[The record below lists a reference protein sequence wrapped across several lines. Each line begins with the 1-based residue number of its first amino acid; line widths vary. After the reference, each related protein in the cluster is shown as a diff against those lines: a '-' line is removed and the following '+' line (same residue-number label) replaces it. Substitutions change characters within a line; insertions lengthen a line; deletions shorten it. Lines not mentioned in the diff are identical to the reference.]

1 MIRKRG
7 QHWHMDVSINGVRY
21 REPLRT
27 TDKREAKEAEKR
39 RVAEI
44 LAGKGS
50 SLAGREFARL
60 PFTTALEQLM
70 EERKPHV
77 APKTQEVDKNRSKP
91 LCRYF
96 GDRPLN
102 RITAADIATFQRKR
116 LAGEGFDVAGSA
128 RTINMEVTLLR
139 TLMQKAKLWGRLRE
153 DVKALPESSAPI
165 GRALTV
171 EELRH
176 LFAVSTQSERWL
188 VVRCAMTIALATA
201 GRGVELKGLRWQH
214 VDLFSRMLRFERSK
228 TSGGIRTIPLTGDA
242 VNALTALRARAEAF
256 GPVEDE
262 HFIFATCENLQFDPT
277 KPMKG
282 WRTAW
287 RSLVAE
293 AATLAGDAAERAG
306 ESRAT
311 AEKPF
316 RGLRFHDLRH
326 CSVTML
332 AEAGVSDATL
342 MSISGH
348 LSRKMLEHYSHVRIQ
363 AKRDAVTHLPSGLF
377 SMGAEREAETTGKV
391 Q

>member
-7 QHWHMDVSINGVRY
+7 LHWHMDVSINGVRY

-39 RVAEI
+39 RVSEI

-102 RITAADIATFQRKR
+102 RITAADISTFQRKR
-116 LAGEGFDVAGSA
+116 LAGEGFDAAGGA

-165 GRALTV
+165 GRALTA

-176 LFAVSTQSERWL
+176 LFAVSAQSERWL

-228 TSGGIRTIPLTGDA
+228 TAGGLRTIPLTVDA
-242 VNALTALRARAEAF
+242 MHALTALRARAEAF
-256 GPVEDE
+256 GAVEDE
-262 HFIFATCENLQFDPT
+262 HYIFAACENLQFDPT
-277 KPMKG
+277 TPMKG

-287 RSLVAE
+287 RSLVEE

-306 ESRAT
+306 ENRAT

-363 AKRDAVTHLPSGLF
+363 AKREAVTHLPSGLF
-377 SMGAEREAETTGKV
+377 PTRSEKEAEPTGKA

>member
-7 QHWHMDVSINGVRY
+7 QHWHMDVSVNGVRY

-27 TDKREAKEAEKR
+27 TDKREAKEVEKR

-70 EERKPHV
+70 EERKPYI
-77 APKTQEVDKNRSKP
+77 APKTQAVDKNRSK
-91 LCRYF
+91 LLIRYF
-96 GDRPLN
+96 GDRQLN
-102 RITAADIATFQRKR
+102 RITAADISTFQRKR
-116 LAGEGFDVAGSA
+116 LAGEGFDLAGSA
-128 RTINMEVTLLR
+128 RTVNMELCLLR
-139 TLMQKAKLWGRLRE
+139 TLLQKAKLWGRVRE
-153 DVKALPESSAPI
+153 DVKALPESSVPI
-165 GRALTV
+165 GRALTAD
-171 EELRH
+171 ELRH

-228 TSGGIRTIPLTGDA
+228 TSGGLRTIPLTGDA

-262 HFIFATCENLQFDPT
+262 HFIFAACENLQFDPT

-306 ESRAT
+306 ENRTT

-316 RGLRFHDLRH
+316 IGLRFHDLRH

-348 LSRKMLEHYSHVRIQ
+348 LSPKMIQHYSHVRLQ
-363 AKRDAVTHLPSGLF
+363 AKREAVTHLPSGLF
-377 SMGAEREAETTGKV
+377 STSTEQESVSPGKV

>member
-7 QHWHMDVSINGVRY
+7 DHWHLDIFLNGIRY
-21 REPLRT
+21 REPLHT
-27 TDKREAKEAEKR
+27 TDKREGKELEKR

-44 LAGKGS
+44 LSGKGS

-60 PFTTALEQLM
+60 PFTTALERLM

-96 GDRPLN
+96 ADRPLN
-102 RITAADIATFQRKR
+102 RIAATDISTFQRKR
-116 LAGEGFDVAGSA
+116 LAGEGFDTSVSA
-128 RTINMEVTLLR
+128 RTINMEVTLFR

-153 DVKALPESSAPI
+153 DVKALPENSAPI
-165 GRALTV
+165 GRALTAD
-171 EELRH
+171 ELRH
-176 LFAVSTQSERWL
+176 LFAVSMESDRWL

-214 VDLFSRMLRFERSK
+214 VDLFARMLRFERSK
-228 TSGGIRTIPLTGDA
+228 TSGGLRTIPLTGDA
-242 VNALTALRARAEAF
+242 VNALTALRARADAF

-262 HFIFATCENLQFDPT
+262 HYIFAACESFTFNPT

-293 AATLAGDAAERAG
+293 AAAMAGNSAEKKG
-306 ESRAT
+306 ENRSA

-316 RGLRFHDLRH
+316 LGLRFHDLRH
-326 CSVTML
+326 CTVTML
-332 AEAGVSDATL
+332 AEAGVPDATL

-363 AKRDAVTHLPSGLF
+363 AKRDAVSHLPSGLF
-377 SMGAEREAETTGKV
+377 SAGPG
-391 Q
+391 